1 MGARAAPLP
10 LPQLR
15 ARRVRGVGALRR
27 GAAAAASQPVR
38 ASKLPDGILADLQR
52 GPGRGGAGGKP
63 AYLPHEVL
71 RATMQLVE
79 TRSDND
85 APTPVHTSCEP
96 MAALLAHS
104 PALFG
109 CGAAEVRHT
118 HAHCYVVTLEGN
130 NERDARSASQIAG
143 ADTAVAALPP
153 QPRTRRE
160 EAAPAQRRLL
170 RLLDAV
176 ETAAPDVLCGS
187 ARTKRTAASMRALA
201 RRTCTLAAFAAH
213 VPDDA
218 WVHAPETWTPRKS
231 HGCVCAAA
239 TNEEPP
245 TAGLINSPLPLFAAR
260 SLAQQVRS
268 LFAHVVG
275 ARFAVPAE
283 LYKAFEAWH
292 TFDAAGGADGGC
304 EDLRSRFAAVF
315 VAAARGGSIRCV
327 VASSLLALTSMIRP
341 ADMHDDASVGCCC
354 VAAHASGM
362 RCASSFPPCASRVR
376 RRTSLQRRVASRA
389 AAWH

>member
-1 MGARAAPLP
+1 MGARPAPQP
-10 LPQLR
+10 QPQLR

-27 GAAAAASQPVR
+27 GAAAAASQPVVR
-38 ASKLPDGILADLQR
+38 ASKLPDGILTDLQR
-52 GPGRGGAGGKP
+52 GPGRSGAGGKP

-85 APTPVHTSCEP
+85 APTPVHISCEP

-104 PALFG
+104 PALLG

-130 NERDARSASQIAG
+130 NECDASASQTAG
-143 ADTAVAALPP
+143 DDTAAVAALQPP

-176 ETAAPDVLCGS
+176 EAAAPDVLCGS
-187 ARTKRTAASMRALA
+187 AHTKRTSMRALA

-231 HGCVCAAA
+231 HGCVRAA
-239 TNEEPP
+239 TRRCHPCCLAKLSSP
-245 TAGLINSPLPLFAAR
+245 ALCCAQLGAAGA
-260 SLAQQVRS
+260 LAVRS
-268 LFAHVVG
+268 
-275 ARFAVPAE
+275 
-283 LYKAFEAWH
+283 
-292 TFDAAGGADGGC
+292 
-304 EDLRSRFAAVF
+304 
-315 VAAARGGSIRCV
+315 
-327 VASSLLALTSMIRP
+327 
-341 ADMHDDASVGCCC
+341 
-354 VAAHASGM
+354 
-362 RCASSFPPCASRVR
+362 R
-376 RRTSLQRRVASRA
+376 RRRALCGAVRAVQDVRGMAHHRRCWRRRR
-389 AAWH
+389 